1 MGTLTV
7 DNLNVNNNINNIN
20 GVGKVLQVQ
29 SAFKS
34 DTDSTTSTSD
44 VANIWIIKLTYK
56 STANNGSS
64 KLVQFDVGLLW
75 VINI

>member
-7 DNLNVNNNINNIN
+7 DNLNVNSTATISS

-44 VANIWIIKLTYK
+44 VAIRMDY
-56 STANNGSS
+56 
-64 KLVQFDVGLLW
+64 Q
-75 VINI
+75 